1 MSMIISLHSYWD
13 GRWSLI
19 AGVGSINGTYLYLDP
34 KLHLLLLKNDPE
46 NAAKGIYEIAL
57 IYLDV
62 SSPELIKSWKI
73 KKNDEK
79 QRSDIINTFAKYTSY
94 DQTLFL
100 KGTVL
105 DENSL
110 INLYSYIVAGDEGG
124 KYNLEKIK
132 KFQGRSYDRITAER
146 KGTIGLDKS
155 DYKGPLSIS
164 EAKTLVK
171 IQLQPQNYE
180 DELNTLFCGY
190 RSQETPGNSDLNFPP
205 NLLQKYI
212 CSLLNTEDT
221 EVFSSYK
228 DRIIIA
234 FGRPAAMNPTL
245 YCIAYELTLTN
256 SKKVTVKMVELNP
269 FTPKVLKKFSCAKD
283 ESKREIES
291 AKIKNWLSKYTKFEF
306 PTFFVINENFT
317 DSDDLS
323 EAVLE
328 NLPKGKANMQIAQ
341 KYLHNQIQ
349 RTKEMYL
356 RKPQED
362 DETYLSHEEIKEY
375 ININKDNTISV
386 EGLLALYDTWRLS
399 ATFNSKPIAL
409 SLDELRSNITQQLF
423 SPLNIEHI

>member
-1 MSMIISLHSYWD
+1 MSMIRSLHSYWG

-19 AGVGSINGTYLYLDP
+19 AGIGSINGTYLYLDP
-34 KLHLLLLKNDPE
+34 KLHVLILKNDPE
-46 NAAKGIYEIAL
+46 NAVKGIYEIAL

-62 SSPELIKSWKI
+62 SSPELIKSWKL

-79 QRSDIINTFAKYTSY
+79 QRSDIINTFARYTSY

-132 KFQGRSYDRITAER
+132 KFQGCSYDRITAER

-155 DYKGPLSIS
+155 DYQGHLSIT
-164 EAKTLVK
+164 EAKSLIQ
-171 IQLQPQNYE
+171 IQLQPQNHE

-212 CSLLNTEDT
+212 CSLLNTEYT

-328 NLPKGKANMQIAQ
+328 NLPMGKANMQIAQ
-341 KYLHNQIQ
+341 KYLHNQI
-349 RTKEMYL
+349 
-356 RKPQED
+356 
-362 DETYLSHEEIKEY
+362 
-375 ININKDNTISV
+375 
-386 EGLLALYDTWRLS
+386 
-399 ATFNSKPIAL
+399 
-409 SLDELRSNITQQLF
+409 
-423 SPLNIEHI
+423 